1 MPRCEYLDLSHN
13 KLEDIQN
20 LNYLSSLG
28 HLDLSSNSI
37 RMLNSLHTK
46 LGNIKSLNL
55 QGNKL
60 ESLLGEY
67 PPSPKSLSFPLPP
80 SFPSPPSVPLPPSLN
95 SLHTKLGNIKS
106 LNLQGNKLESLLG
119 ESTLNSCLLGESIFH
134 LPNVL
139 SFPSPSPRSLSSE
152 VPPFMSSPLLSL
164 PQFTPY

>member
-60 ESLLGEY
+60 ESL
-67 PPSPKSLSFPLPP
+67 
-80 SFPSPPSVPLPPSLN
+80 
-95 SLHTKLGNIKS
+95 
-106 LNLQGNKLESLLG
+106 Q
-119 ESTLNSCLLGESIFH
+119 GESICH
-134 LPNVL
+134 PIHPC
-139 SFPSPSPRSLSSE
+139 PS
-152 VPPFMSSPLLSL
+152 LSL
-164 PQFTPY
+164 PLFLPHPLYHCLPPFIHSILN